1 LLPSPLILELNLLAI
16 WFYLNSCCLQGFS
29 WERERLL
36 HPPRALLRHDSEA
49 E

>member
-1 LLPSPLILELNLLAI
+1 
-16 WFYLNSCCLQGFS
+16 LQGFS

-36 HPPRALLRHDSEA
+36 HPPRALFRHDSEA

>member
-1 LLPSPLILELNLLAI
+1 LPPSPFVVSGTQAKGFHLI
-16 WFYLNSCCLQGFS
+16 SCCLQGFS

-36 HPPRALLRHDSEA
+36 HPPRALFRHDSEA